1 MTSAASDES
10 LVSTE
15 SSKRK
20 LAEGEKANQQPSPQ
34 VLDEAAVRADRKRRR
49 CVKAANSVTCLAQ
62 GVQQLLSAP
71 ALIPNTELTLQAAG
85 DLPRLLK
92 QNIFE
97 VLRLNMRDMYEN
109 AQGWGWDGEGKWE
122 ELFAPEARYLICQQT
137 EEPHA
142 VLGFSHF
149 RFTIDDDG
157 EPAEAVLYVY
167 ELQLAEGARRKGLG
181 LRMMQILE
189 ALAAKHCM
197 AKTMLTVFNEN
208 AAAMSFYRSK
218 AGYEIDASSPS
229 CWDREEDFEILSKPV
244 PSAVTA
250 TSISAVS

>member
-1 MTSAASDES
+1 MSEGDYPSVKQFRTVAKKSQGSRRRRSARQKIGSVLTVGVIFFDAAGDSKMTNAASDES

-20 LAEGEKANQQPSPQ
+20 LAEGEEANQQPSPQ

-142 VLGFSHF
+142 
-149 RFTIDDDG
+149 
-157 EPAEAVLYVY
+157 
-167 ELQLAEGARRKGLG
+167 
-181 LRMMQILE
+181 
-189 ALAAKHCM
+189 
-197 AKTMLTVFNEN
+197 
-208 AAAMSFYRSK
+208 
-218 AGYEIDASSPS
+218 
-229 CWDREEDFEILSKPV
+229 
-244 PSAVTA
+244 
-250 TSISAVS
+250 

>member
-1 MTSAASDES
+1 MTNAAADQP
-10 LVSTE
+10 LISTE
-15 SSKRK
+15 KRK
-20 LAEGEKANQQPSPQ
+20 LAE
-34 VLDEAAVRADRKRRR
+34 DEAAEQQSQQMVDEAAARSDRKRRR
-49 CVKAANSVTCLAQ
+49 CVKAANAVTCLAQ

-71 ALIPNTELTLQAAG
+71 PLIPKTELTVRAAG

-92 QNIFE
+92 QKLFE

-109 AQGWGWDGEGKWE
+109 AQGWGWDGESKWE
-122 ELFAPEARYLICQQT
+122 ELFAPEARYLICQQI

-157 EPAEAVLYVY
+157 DPAEAVLYVY

-208 AAAMSFYRSK
+208 AGAMSFYRNK
-218 AGYEIDASSPS
+218 AGYDIDASSPS
-229 CWDREEDFEILSKPV
+229 CWDRDEDFEILSKPV
-244 PSAVTA
+244 PAAAAAS
-250 TSISAVS
+250 SGAVS